1 MIPEKDIHME
11 EAAKEMYVLSAD
23 EMIEQRC
30 RARNDYQKQINT
42 HNRTLQE
49 LEEATKALQARDAE
63 IKSKD
68 HEIEFLKQQLAEALD
83 KKQ

>member
-49 LEEATKALQARDAE
+49 LEKAKSEIALLQKRIAE
-63 IKSKD
+63 LES
-68 HEIEFLKQQLAEALD
+68 QQ
-83 KKQ
+83 Q